1 MNQMMNSLRGML
13 GQGMNSPEK
22 QQVLSNLAGL
32 RVPPYE
38 EDLHHM
44 KEGFELVLK
53 EIKKGIGNN
62 LKPAMV
68 MTDEMVKEMYLGLTK
83 GQDIQK
89 LSISPEQIAELL
101 TQQILNTIPTEALT
115 NEKRMEV
122 EQAIHVLM
130 SVCGNIN

>member
-1 MNQMMNSLRGML
+1 
-13 GQGMNSPEK
+13 
-22 QQVLSNLAGL
+22 
-32 RVPPYE
+32 
-38 EDLHHM
+38 M